1 MSSPLNL
8 LLVCYHDPDS
18 NLIGAVRVR
27 KFAEHL
33 TASGCSVKV
42 LSRAGVTSYA
52 HGLQST
58 EAVAPRTQVE
68 APQVVSVGSAR
79 STIILSTVTKV
90 TIEPP
95 AQ

>member
-27 KFAEHL
+27 KFAENL

-58 EAVAPRTQVE
+58 EAVAGPDSSRSAASRQCG
-68 APQVVSVGSAR
+68 VGAEHHHSFDR
-79 STIILSTVTKV
+79 H
-90 TIEPP
+90 
-95 AQ
+95 